1 MTRLLKVELG
11 RLMSRRL
18 FRLVV
23 ILGLLGVLVIDGI
36 IAARSNTHVAAA
48 RVRATQL
55 EQQAY
60 DQCLTLVGTGAGAPT
75 KADCASQRPAAQL
88 QQCEAANPTHP
99 EQNCAGI
106 LTEYFQDPRFHFA
119 DHAKD
124 LIAGATYILMALSL
138 VVAASSIG
146 AEWESGTFAALL
158 TWEPRRPRVLAAKVV
173 VPVAAMTVVAALLG
187 SVLLLGADLAAAIR
201 GTTAGTTPQ
210 LVHELLSMAGRCL
223 GLIALVSLIGAALA
237 TVTRHTVAVVAAIG
251 GYLVA
256 GELVG
261 GIVSTWWR
269 FHGLSAQLLAL
280 VRGEFR
286 FTKYA
291 RTGRGLVGRDYLLH
305 AGWAAV
311 IIGTVAAS
319 LLAVAAVTLSRRD
332 VT

>member
-11 RLMSRRL
+11 RLTSRRL
-18 FRLVV
+18 FRLVA
-23 ILGLLGVLVIDGI
+23 IFGLLGVLVVDGI

-48 RVRATQL
+48 RAQATQL

-60 DQCLTLVGTGAGAPT
+60 DQCLTLVGTGEGAPT

-99 EQNCAGI
+99 ERNCAGI

-124 LIAGATYILMALSL
+124 LITGATYILMALSL
-138 VVAASSIG
+138 VVAASAIG
-146 AEWESGTFAALL
+146 AEWEAGTFAALL
-158 TWEPRRPRVLAAKVV
+158 TWEPRRLRVLAAKVL
-173 VPVAAMTVVAALLG
+173 VPVTAMTLIAAVLSGVLLSGAYVAA
-187 SVLLLGADLAAAIR
+187 ATR

-210 LVHELLSMAGRCL
+210 LVHDLLSMAGRCL

-237 TVTRHTVAVVAAIG
+237 ALTRRTVAAVAAVG

-261 GIVSTWWR
+261 GIASTWWR

-280 VRGEFR
+280 VRGEFH

-291 RTGRGLVGRDYLLH
+291 RTGQGLVGRDYLLH

-311 IIGTVAAS
+311 IIGTLATF
-319 LLAVAAVTLSRRD
+319 LLAAAAVTVSRRD